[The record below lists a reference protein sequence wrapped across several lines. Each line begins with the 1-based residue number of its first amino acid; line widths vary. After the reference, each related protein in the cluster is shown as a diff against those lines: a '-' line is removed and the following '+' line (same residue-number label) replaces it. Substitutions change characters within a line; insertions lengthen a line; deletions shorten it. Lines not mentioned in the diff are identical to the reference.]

1 MQFNKILWLNQNHI
15 TNFYFVIS
23 YINVMNYGKSI
34 LYSIF
39 AVNLDEI
46 KIRRKTAFQN
56 RILFLELILSCLL
69 LKHKK

>member
-46 KIRRKTAFQN
+46 KIRKKTAFQN